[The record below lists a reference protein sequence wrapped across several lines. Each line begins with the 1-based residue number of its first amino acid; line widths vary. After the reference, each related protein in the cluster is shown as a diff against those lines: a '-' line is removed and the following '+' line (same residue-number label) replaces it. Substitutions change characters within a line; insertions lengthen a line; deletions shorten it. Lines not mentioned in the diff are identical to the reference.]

1 MGLLTKTYFM
11 ECNVGK
17 TDKTIR
23 LALAIIIAG
32 VGYYYKSWWGLV
44 AIVPLLTGVISF
56 CPLYKIL
63 GMNTCKKSK

>member
-1 MGLLTKTYFM
+1 M

-17 TDKTIR
+17 TDKLVR
-23 LALAIIIAG
+23 LVLAAAIAALG
-32 VGYYYKSWWGLV
+32 FYFKSWWGLV

-63 GMNTCKKSK
+63 GINTCKVKTKNA